1 MKNFQTNFLF
11 LWFVCLLLSL
21 VCPGRSHSPCSFYNW
36 VCRCHTCLDLAKVVL
51 NTFAQ
56 LHKGSCWNKTFQ
68 VFMVCLNLTGTYL
81 KSWNPNWPIASFR
94 LACGDVCGTFS
105 WDFIDVEGCRPLGK
119 ISIKKGAEQVRRRI
133 PVSSI
138 PSWSVLVFVLSS
150 YLDFPQWWTAQCKL
164 K

>member
-11 LWFVCLLLSL
+11 LWVVCLLLSL

-36 VCRCHTCLDLAKVVL
+36 VCCCHTCLDLAKVVL

-56 LHKGSCWNKTFQ
+56 LHKVSCWNKTFQ

-105 WDFIDVEGCRPLGK
+105 WVVIDVEGCRPLGK
-119 ISIKKGAEQVRRRI
+119 ISIKKGAEQVKRRK
-133 PVSSI
+133 PVRSI
-138 PSWSVLVFVLSS
+138 PSWSALVFVLSS